1 MPITPFNQSKN
12 TVSPSGQVKSY
23 LTQAV
28 YGVGRYG
35 VAIYGI
41 GISGIASMVNQT
53 KSSLASYL
61 ELQDGTS
68 FLLQDGGTLEMQGG
82 AGALVYINQSKS

>member
-1 MPITPFNQSKN
+1 MPISPVNQSKN

-35 VAIYGI
+35 IAIYGI
-41 GISGIASMVNQT
+41 GVSGIASMVNQT
-53 KSSLASYL
+53 KSDLSSIL
-61 ELQDGTS
+61 ELQDGTN

-82 AGALVYINQSKS
+82 SGALVYINQSKN